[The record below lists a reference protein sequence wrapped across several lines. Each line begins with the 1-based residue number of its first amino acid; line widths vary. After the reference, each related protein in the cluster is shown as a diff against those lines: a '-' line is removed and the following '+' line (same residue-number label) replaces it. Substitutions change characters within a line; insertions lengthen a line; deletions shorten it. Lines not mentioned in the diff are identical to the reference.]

1 MIDYKRIA
9 KEIAKNIT
17 GMDGHGMVELLNDE
31 DYCREHLVPK
41 SFDVRPYK
49 AEFSFD
55 MSDIRWFNDFES
67 DVEWEKGDDFDSD
80 ELQEALYEEI
90 SNDISCSFDG
100 FSFTVKL

>member
-1 MIDYKRIA
+1 
-9 KEIAKNIT
+9 
-17 GMDGHGMVELLNDE
+17 
-31 DYCREHLVPK
+31 
-41 SFDVRPYK
+41 
-49 AEFSFD
+49 

>member
-1 MIDYKRIA
+1 MKNLNKKYKEYG
-9 KEIAKNIT
+9 KEYFKNICSRHIE
-17 GMDGHGMVELLNDE
+17 G
-31 DYCREHLVPK
+31 YCREHLVPK
-41 SFDVRPYK
+41 SFDVRPHK